1 MVLPAPTGLS
11 ALLGGLLRPGSIW
24 VWIPVAEDL
33 LQIETE
39 TKRPIN
45 VKKNK
50 VVTNAY
56 ILVLFN
62 HRSNAVNDR
71 LPCATEKDTFTQALA
86 TRRACINQECLR
98 DNRKYKWVLEAN
110 QQEHHF
116 LMEGTTMSDLDFFS

>member
-1 MVLPAPTGLS
+1 M
-11 ALLGGLLRPGSIW
+11 
-24 VWIPVAEDL
+24 AEDL

-71 LPCATEKDTFTQALA
+71 LPCATEKDTFTHALA

>member
-1 MVLPAPTGLS
+1 M
-11 ALLGGLLRPGSIW
+11 
-24 VWIPVAEDL
+24 AEDL

-86 TRRACINQECLR
+86 TRKHALTKNVSE
-98 DNRKYKWVLEAN
+98 
-110 QQEHHF
+110 
-116 LMEGTTMSDLDFFS
+116 TTERTSGNWKPTNKNIISLWKAPP